1 MFKLERHK
9 NLLSRIVRTVHHA
22 QPLHQFVVSRTT
34 AVAPLLLHV
43 DTLNR
48 HQRKHVAVEYSAM
61 LRLLSRS
68 TGIPTSL
75 VARQLHSSCVQFAR
89 GNKSSKTP
97 AKKEEPEKAAP
108 EQPDPPKKNDNENDD
123 EDDKKNE
130 KMMSLVTKA
139 VMWMA
144 TFYILTLVLAMVLPR
159 KNQPET
165 STR

>member
-9 NLLSRIVRTVHHA
+9 HLLARLARTVHHGQLSPQTVINRS
-22 QPLHQFVVSRTT
+22 QPVTT
-34 AVAPLLLHV
+34 ELLNVNSFNRRPL
-43 DTLNR
+43 
-48 HQRKHVAVEYSAM
+48 KHITAEYAAM
-61 LRLLSRS
+61 LRLISRS
-68 TGIPTSL
+68 TGIPTSF
-75 VARQLHSSCVQFAR
+75 VARQLHSSCAQFAR
-89 GNKSSKTP
+89 GTKSSKTP
-97 AKKEEPEKAAP
+97 RKKDEPEKAAP
-108 EQPDPPKKNDNENDD
+108 EDPDPPKKNNNDD

>member
-9 NLLSRIVRTVHHA
+9 HLLARLIRTLHHG
-22 QPLHQFVVSRTT
+22 QPTRSHPSVSTSG
-34 AVAPLLLHV
+34 LFHV
-43 DTLNR
+43 DTISR
-48 HQRKHVAVEYSAM
+48 HQQKQVAAEYGAM

-75 VARQLHSSCVQFAR
+75 VARQLHSSCTQFAR
-89 GNKSSKTP
+89 GSKSSKP
-97 AKKEEPEKAAP
+97 PSKKDEPEKAAP
-108 EQPDPPKKNDNENDD
+108 EQPDPPKKNENENDE

-144 TFYILTLVLAMVLPR
+144 TFYILTLVLSMVFPR
-159 KNQPET
+159 KNQPEA